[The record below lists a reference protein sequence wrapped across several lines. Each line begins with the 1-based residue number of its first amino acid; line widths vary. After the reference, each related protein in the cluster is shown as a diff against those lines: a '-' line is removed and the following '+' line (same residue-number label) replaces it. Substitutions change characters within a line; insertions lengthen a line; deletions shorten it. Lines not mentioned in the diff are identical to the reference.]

1 MIYRLI
7 SASNV
12 IANVQDSFNVN
23 DSDWIGRA
31 ANWINH
37 CLSDLGVKSE
47 LETLHK
53 TIEAIDYR
61 IELPCDI
68 KSLEAVEINN
78 RRILSSNQ
86 IATTRTE
93 DYRQS
98 YNEIT
103 YVVQGDNYIQLETE
117 NELYRD
123 IDVTIHF
130 KSFPL
135 ELFKPFG
142 IYLPY
147 VPDIDIVQDAIA
159 TYIMVKILTRGY
171 SHNVLNLNSQNPAT
185 NPYIAYYGLPG
196 LVGLRKKARLA
207 IKRMDKDAYERASA
221 SIRSFN
227 HPDRYSTR
235 DFNNKL

>member
-12 IANVQDSFNVN
+12 IANVQDSFNIN

-47 LETLHK
+47 LKVLSK
-53 TIEAIDYR
+53 TIKAIDYR
-61 IELPCDI
+61 IELPCEI

-78 RRILSSNQ
+78 IRVVSSNQ
-86 IATTRTE
+86 IANTNIE
-93 DYRQS
+93 DNRYP

-117 NELYRD
+117 NEVYKD
-123 IDVTIHF
+123 IDVVIHY

-147 VPDIDIVQDAIA
+147 VPDIDIVQEAIA
-159 TYIMVKILTRGY
+159 TYIMIKILTRGY
-171 SHNVLNLNSQNPAT
+171 SHNVFNLNSQSPAT
-185 NPYIAYYGLPG
+185 NPYLAYYGLPG
-196 LVGLRKKARLA
+196 MVGLRKKARLA
-207 IKRMDKDAYERASA
+207 IKRMDKDAYEQASA
-221 SIRSFN
+221 SIRSLN
-227 HPDRYSTR
+227 HPNRYFTK